1 MQKDNIYTKRP
12 ISHRRGVD
20 LGATRRET
28 FGEWLYAH
36 RFGLI
41 AVFVAIV
48 FGGMWLGTARY
59 RVVFPAVEYEI
70 EFVADD
76 SSVQKLEEKKRQL
89 EDLDELERRVQDVQ
103 KVQNLKSND
112 ASEVENTSSKAG
124 IDAEMQAQMDK
135 LATDMATNRKEY
147 ESGMRE
153 AKKIGAGG
161 NDGDGEG
168 NGSGDEKAQQG
179 KYSGGVTVSYSF
191 TKPTRNHRDLYVP
204 AYRSKGSGVVI
215 VNVWLD
221 RSGKVTKARIA
232 SSTNKELNTLAL
244 EAAQNLR
251 TIFREDTSAPKS
263 QQGTITYTF
272 VGQ

>member
-1 MQKDNIYTKRP
+1 MQKDNKYTKRP

-76 SSVQKLEEKKRQL
+76 SSVEKLEEKKRQL

-124 IDAEMQAQMDK
+124 IDAETQAQMDK
-135 LATDMATNRKEY
+135 VSSDMAANRREY

-153 AKKIGAGG
+153 VKQIGAGG
-161 NDGDGEG
+161 SDSDGAGK
-168 NGSGDEKAQQG
+168 GSGDDKV
-179 KYSGGVTVSYSF
+179 KHSKKSGNVTVSYNF
-191 TKPTRNHRDLYVP
+191 ANPTRHPRDLYVP
-204 AYRSKGSGVVI
+204 AYRSKSAGVV
-215 VNVWLD
+215 VVDVWLD
-221 RSGKVTKARIA
+221 RSGKVTRKRIA
-232 SSTNKELNTLAL
+232 SSTNSELNALAL
-244 EAAQNLR
+244 EAADHFQ
-251 TIFREDTSAPKS
+251 TVFSVDESAPKS
-263 QQGTITYTF
+263 HQGTITYTF
-272 VGQ
+272 VAQ